1 MIEDVCD
8 TELEKKKLF
17 VFLLLIA
24 LYGCRVLWHLWNFEG
39 EANDHTV
46 VKTKMN
52 DYFVP
57 KYNNEFER
65 YISSQAT
72 QKEGE
77 NLDQFWTK
85 LKN

>member
-1 MIEDVCD
+1 
-8 TELEKKKLF
+8 
-17 VFLLLIA
+17 
-24 LYGCRVLWHLWNFEG
+24 
-39 EANDHTV
+39 
-46 VKTKMN
+46 MN

-77 NLDQFWTK
+77 NLDQFCTK